1 MNSSAVYSS
10 MSGATGC
17 GVDEGGCGLPSD
29 ILLDTTTLLQLLQ
42 SVQESVQQ
50 PSEKQ
55 LFPSVEQE
63 GSQVST
69 ALLT

>member
-17 GVDEGGCGLPSD
+17 GVDEGGCGLPSEMLMD
-29 ILLDTTTLLQLLQ
+29 PTTLLEFLQ
-42 SVQESVQQ
+42 SVQQ

-63 GSQVST
+63 GSQVSI
-69 ALLT
+69 ALLM

>member
-29 ILLDTTTLLQLLQ
+29 ILMDPTTLLELLQ
-42 SVQESVQQ
+42 SVQQ
-50 PSEKQ
+50 PS
-55 LFPSVEQE
+55 VDQE